1 MYSFHPFGGL
11 SSHPYGGST
20 GGLVDNLVSQ
30 GKSAAAGAAK
40 SGIDQAL
47 GTGGK
52 KKKRPGAVP
61 PPPKRGTGN
70 SKKALS
76 VLSSFNQQLADMKA
90 SVGASQRVENALTTN
105 TAAIANA
112 KNLLSKVN
120 TPNTLRMTPALVE
133 AARMMEEQ
141 GLMGA
146 GGEAEEGFFSKYR
159 NFVLIGGAVAV
170 VGVAAF
176 FMLRK

>member
-52 KKKRPGAVP
+52 KKKKH
-61 PPPKRGTGN
+61 PKSGTGN
-70 SKKALS
+70 PKKALS

-120 TPNTLRMTPALVE
+120 APNTLRMTPALVE